1 MIVLGLIDSLKGK
14 HPDPQVRYEQQQEKN
29 NKKAWNKKEKVALD
43 RIREQVEWKGKI
55 KRAKAEGYRTGRK
68 GKTSRLKTASDMI
81 NDMNKL
87 MGGDFE
93 FGTMGPQTSKPRRT
107 STKKKKD
114 PLWDVT

>member
-1 MIVLGLIDSLKGK
+1 MSNSKKRTIRK
-14 HPDPQVRYEQQQEKN
+14 HGIKRR
-29 NKKAWNKKEKVALD
+29 KVALD
-43 RIREQVEWKGKI
+43 RIREQAEWKGKI

-114 PLWDVT
+114 PLWDLI